1 MRFTNKNKILL
12 FKLGYIFLLLIVFSI
27 ITYNYIILR
36 SPIFTLFDCLLF
48 ILFST
53 FICFYWYNISKFI
66 QYDSTGLGLVFVSKG
81 IVISNVNNYREQ
93 RIEIPK
99 NKLSKFNINTSLFY
113 KKLELYIISSNITKK
128 VILDITSLDKKKIK
142 NLHTSL
148 QKVVQENS
156 TS

>member
-12 FKLGYIFLLLIVFSI
+12 FKLGYIFLLLIMFSI

-81 IVISNVNNYREQ
+81 IVISNVNNYRA
-93 RIEIPK
+93 
-99 NKLSKFNINTSLFY
+99 NI
-113 KKLELYIISSNITKK
+113 KKSST
-128 VILDITSLDKKKIK
+128 
-142 NLHTSL
+142 H
-148 QKVVQENS
+148 
-156 TS
+156 

>member
-27 ITYNYIILR
+27 ITYNYIILG

-113 KKLELYIISSNITKK
+113 KKLELYIISSNVTKK

>member
-1 MRFTNKNKILL
+1 
-12 FKLGYIFLLLIVFSI
+12 
-27 ITYNYIILR
+27 
-36 SPIFTLFDCLLF
+36 
-48 ILFST
+48 LFST

-113 KKLELYIISSNITKK
+113 KKLELYIISSNVTKK